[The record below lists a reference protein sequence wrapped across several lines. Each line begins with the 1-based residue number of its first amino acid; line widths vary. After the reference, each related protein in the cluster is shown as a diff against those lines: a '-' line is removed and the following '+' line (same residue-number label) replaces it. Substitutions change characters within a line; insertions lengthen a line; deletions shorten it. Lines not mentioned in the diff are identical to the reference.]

1 MSQEIKAIFENGVF
15 RPLDPVDLKEHQQV
29 TLRFLANPSD
39 RTEVSSETCFDLA
52 RRLGVLGV
60 IDDAP
65 EDLSTRL
72 CASWNEEF
80 DRSR

>member
-29 TLRFLANPSD
+29 TLRLLAGSSE
-39 RTEVSSETCFDLA
+39 RIEATSETCFDLA

-60 IDDAP
+60 VDDAP
-65 EDLSTRL
+65 EDLSTSPRY
-72 CASWNEEF
+72 F
-80 DRSR
+80 DGFGEP